1 MFVPLVLLGVVLI
14 VFGAFVLLRYSD
26 RPGATVKW
34 LGAELSSNGAGLPLI
49 MLGVG
54 CIAFAALRFPPGGH
68 STRDSTTVATS
79 SSPVRKD
86 GTCIDEWLSGIP
98 RDRIDTVEAGMRD
111 LEVIGSHQPL
121 EQPFVLLLTD
131 NGKLIGALR
140 VRLYRASNHSSD
152 LYKIEDAIDAQCSTI
167 EDIRNASRGGNPR
180 ELVNWDNLG
189 VTLGGKKYELTIG
202 GEVSIGVNFSRTQ

>member
-54 CIAFAALRFPPGGH
+54 CIAFAAIRFPPSGH
-68 STRDSTTVATS
+68 STRDSTAVATS
-79 SSPVRKD
+79 SSAARKD
-86 GTCIDEWLSGIP
+86 GTCVDKWLSGIP

-131 NGKLIGALR
+131 NGSLMGNTRCGECGRR
-140 VRLYRASNHSSD
+140 VRHADIISSQAASNDCKEMSS
-152 LYKIEDAIDAQCSTI
+152 
-167 EDIRNASRGGNPR
+167 RPRGYLRIGISWQP
-180 ELVNWDNLG
+180 LIP
-189 VTLGGKKYELTIG
+189 VTGLTAA
-202 GEVSIGVNFSRTQ
+202 